1 MICRLG
7 NSLVLAYDSRMG
19 YVFIIGYILIVGVAT
34 FLMKVSLKALSPY
47 QLNFLMGIGM
57 MVTGIPALLIAHRT
71 FSMPTKELPMGL
83 LIGVMM
89 AIGSILY
96 VLALNRMP
104 ASIAAVLATIY
115 VLVVVVLSVVFLKE
129 GFDYIK
135 VLGIILTFAGVAL
148 LTWKS

>member
-1 MICRLG
+1 
-7 NSLVLAYDSRMG
+7 
-19 YVFIIGYILIVGVAT
+19 
-34 FLMKVSLKALSPY
+34 
-47 QLNFLMGIGM
+47 
-57 MVTGIPALLIAHRT
+57 
-71 FSMPTKELPMGL
+71 MGL